1 MIACDTNVLVYAH
14 REEFPLHGVALER
27 VRALAEGLVPWGVPV
42 FCLGEFLRVTTH
54 RKILT
59 PPSTLDQALAFLAGL
74 AESPTFRCLLPDAT
88 YPSSLA
94 EIARQAGAAGNL
106 AFDAQIAAVCSLHGA
121 TLLTADRDFA
131 RFSIATELLAD
142 PG

>member
-14 REEFPLHGVALER
+14 REEFPLHRAALER
-27 VRALAEGLVPWGVPV
+27 LRELAEGLAPWGVPV

-59 PPSTLDQALAFLAGL
+59 PPSTLDQALSFLAGI
-74 AESPTFRCLLPDAT
+74 AASPTFRCLLPDAT
-88 YPSSLA
+88 FPSSL
-94 EIARQAGAAGNL
+94 EEVVRGAGAAGNL

-131 RFSIATELLAD
+131 RFAIATDSLAD
-142 PG
+142 VG